1 MQISAEQAAI
11 LARPQI
17 EGFELRAQEFL
28 KREFPVIAQRE
39 DPAPL
44 ARFVAHG
51 HARAVL
57 HGFTGEHD
65 IVQYLV
71 VMMHLGPFFD
81 VDPVRE
87 PIMRMFLDASS
98 TMKPAMRM
106 RVLMQAAKAAQR
118 RTNGS

>member
-1 MQISAEQAAI
+1 MQITARQAEI
-11 LARPQI
+11 LARPQV
-17 EGFELRAQEFL
+17 EGFKLRAQEFL
-28 KREFPVIAQRE
+28 KREFPAIAQRE

-44 ARFVAHG
+44 ERFVAHG
-51 HARAVL
+51 QERAVF
-57 HGFTGEHD
+57 HGFTGERD

-98 TMKPAMRM
+98 TMKPAMRL